1 MAIPAML
8 GALYRTVA
16 SYGAKQARKA
26 SPRYLK
32 AASKAYGKKIGEGGI
47 VPAKV
52 SAFTSK
58 QFAKLPKEG
67 KGVFTQEKINKLGQG
82 IGKKYGKVYRGT
94 LGTSNRRKVTTGV
107 IGGGIGFDI
116 FDDD

>member
-32 AASKAYGKKIGEGGI
+32 AASKAYGKKIGQTKAGG
-47 VPAKV
+47 KV

-82 IGKKYGKVYRGT
+82 IGKKYGQVYKGT